1 MPTVREFARLTT
13 RQVSSSLDRA
23 SISASAFDWLL
34 QYGRANDED
43 FPFAQIAS
51 PDTISL
57 QNYVGVIE
65 TPCGTQIE
73 ILPKHVSETSDVSRI
88 RSLLIKMISES
99 LNLRPRRAGNADV
112 AAFHMPMTE
121 WFAGAF
127 LDEASELI
135 RRGLR
140 SGYATIETREPF
152 LRGILYVARQIGA
165 AGGLHQFSVQLDE
178 YSLNR
183 PENRILRSAIEYV
196 ASNTASSENWR
207 RARELS
213 ALLGEVPES
222 GNVSSD
228 LGKWERGRQLA
239 DYGRVKPLAELLLT
253 HQLPFATLGDRKGMS
268 MLFPMER
275 LFERYV
281 FSSVSASLK
290 PGVKSV
296 WQPNR
301 HHLCSLGVDE
311 WFRLKPDM
319 LVHHEARRWIID
331 AKWKRLNR
339 DRSANFGLA
348 QTDFYQL
355 FAYGQKYLQ
364 GSGDMFLMYPEID
377 EFPEVPGPFEFSQDL
392 RLHVLPFNMHSRTAP
407 VWLNVIGSGNNRNLR
422 NNC

>member
-34 QYGRANDED
+34 RYGRGNEED
-43 FPFAQIAS
+43 LPFVQISS

-65 TPCGTQIE
+65 TPCGTRIE
-73 ILPKHVSETSDVSRI
+73 ILPKHVSETSDLTSI
-88 RSLLIKMISES
+88 RSLLIKMITES
-99 LNLRPRRAGNADV
+99 LNLLPRRAGNADV

-127 LDEASELI
+127 LDEASDLI

-152 LRGILYVARQIGA
+152 LRGRLDVARQIGA

-178 YSLNR
+178 YSLDR
-183 PENRILRSAIEYV
+183 PENRILRSAVEHI
-196 ASNTASSENWR
+196 ARNTASSENWR

-213 ALLGEVPES
+213 ALLGEIPES
-222 GNVSSD
+222 GNVGSD

-239 DYGRVKPLAELLLT
+239 DYGRVKALAELLLT
-253 HQLPFATLGDRKGMS
+253 HRLPFATLGDRKGMS

-281 FSSVSASLK
+281 FSSMSASLK
-290 PGVKSV
+290 ASFKSV

-301 HHLCSLGVDE
+301 HHLCSLGADE

-319 LVHHEARRWIID
+319 LVHNEARRWIID

-339 DRSANFGLA
+339 DRSTNFGLA
-348 QTDFYQL
+348 QADFYQL

-364 GSGDMFLMYPEID
+364 GSGDMFLMYPETD
-377 EFPEVPGPFEFSQDL
+377 EFPEVPGPFEFSRDL
-392 RLHVLPFNMHSRTAP
+392 RLHVLPFDMHSRTAP
-407 VWLNVIGSGNNRNLR
+407 VWLNVIGSGSNEESAA
-422 NNC
+422 

>member
-13 RQVSSSLDRA
+13 RQVSSSLDRT

-34 QYGRANDED
+34 RYGRGSDHD
-43 FPFAQIAS
+43 FPFVQIVS

-57 QNYVGVIE
+57 QNYVGVVE

-73 ILPKHVSETSDVSRI
+73 ILPKHVSETSDVSRV

-99 LNLRPRRAGNADV
+99 LNLCPRRAGNADV

-127 LDEASELI
+127 LDEASDLI

-140 SGYATIETREPF
+140 SGYAVIEARESF
-152 LRGILYVARQIGA
+152 LRGRLDVARQIGA
-165 AGGLHQFSVQLDE
+165 ASGLHQFSVQLDE
-178 YSLNR
+178 YSLDR
-183 PENRILRSAIEYV
+183 PENRILRSAVEHV
-196 ASNTASSENWR
+196 ARNTASSENWR

-213 ALLGEVPES
+213 VLLGEVPES
-222 GNVSSD
+222 GNMSSD

-253 HQLPFATLGDRKGMS
+253 HRLPFATFGDRKGIS

-301 HHLCSLGVDE
+301 HHLCSLGADE

-319 LVHHEARRWIID
+319 LVHNETRRWIID

-339 DRSANFGLA
+339 DRSANFGLSQA
-348 QTDFYQL
+348 DFYQL

-364 GSGDMFLMYPEID
+364 GSGDMFLMYPQID
-377 EFPEVPGPFEFSQDL
+377 DFPEVPGPFEFSRDL
-392 RLHVLPFNMHSRTAP
+392 RLHVLPFDMHSRTAP
-407 VWLNVIGSGNNRNLR
+407 VWLKVIDKDSNESAA
-422 NNC
+422 

>member
-13 RQVSSSLDRA
+13 RQVPSSLDRA

-34 QYGRANDED
+34 RYGRGDGDD
-43 FPFAQIAS
+43 FPFVQIAS

-73 ILPKHVSETSDVSRI
+73 ILPKHVSETFDVTRT
-88 RSLLIKMISES
+88 RSLLITMITES
-99 LNLRPRRAGNADV
+99 VGLKPRRAGNADV
-112 AAFHMPMTE
+112 AAFNVPMTE

-140 SGYATIETREPF
+140 SGYTTSETREPF
-152 LRGILYVARQIGA
+152 LRGRLDVARQIRA
-165 AGGLHQFSVQLDE
+165 SGGLHRFSVHLDE

-183 PENRILRSAIEYV
+183 PENRIMRSAVEHV
-196 ASNTASSENWR
+196 ARNTSSPENWR

-213 ALLGEVPES
+213 TLLGDVPES
-222 GNVSSD
+222 GNIVAD
-228 LGKWERGRQLA
+228 FGRWERGRQLA
-239 DYGRVKPLAELLLT
+239 DYARAKPLAELLLDNR
-253 HQLPFATLGDRKGMS
+253 LPFATAGDHRGMS

-281 FSSVSASLK
+281 FSSVAGSLK
-290 PGVKSV
+290 TGFKAM
-296 WQPNR
+296 WQPSR
-301 HHLCSLGVDE
+301 HLLCSLGAEE

-319 LVHHEARRWIID
+319 LVLNEARRWIID

-339 DRSANFGLA
+339 DRNTNYGLA
-348 QTDFYQL
+348 QSDFYQL
-355 FAYGQKYLQ
+355 FAYGQKYLE
-364 GSGDMFLMYPEID
+364 GSGDMFLMYPGVD
-377 EFPEVPGPFEFSQDL
+377 EFPALPGPFEFSRDL
-392 RLHVLPFNMHSRTAP
+392 RLHVLPFDMHLRAAP
-407 VWLNVIGSGNNRNLR
+407 TWLSVIGSYDNQESAA
-422 NNC
+422 

>member
-1 MPTVREFARLTT
+1 MPTVKEFARLTT
-13 RQVSSSLDRA
+13 KQVSSSLDCA

-34 QYGRANDED
+34 RYGRGNDEE
-43 FPFAQIAS
+43 FPFVQIKS

-65 TPCGTQIE
+65 TPCGTRVE
-73 ILPKHVSETSDVSRI
+73 ILPKHVSETSDVTRI
-88 RSLLIKMISES
+88 RSLLIKMITES
-99 LNLRPRRAGNADV
+99 LNLRPRRAGNAGV

-121 WFAGAF
+121 WFASAF
-127 LDEASELI
+127 LEEASDLI

-140 SGYATIETREPF
+140 SGYATIGTREPY
-152 LRGILYVARQIGA
+152 LRGRLEVARQIGA

-178 YSLNR
+178 YSLDR
-183 PENRILRSAIEYV
+183 PENRILRSAVEHV
-196 ASNTASSENWR
+196 ARNTASSENWR

-222 GNVSSD
+222 GDVGSD

-290 PGVKSV
+290 PGFESV
-296 WQPNR
+296 WQPSR
-301 HHLCSLGVDE
+301 HHLCSLGAEE

-319 LVHHEARRWIID
+319 LAHDEARRWIID
-331 AKWKRLNR
+331 AKWKRLNP
-339 DRSANFGLA
+339 DRSEKFGLA
-348 QTDFYQL
+348 QADFYQL
-355 FAYGQKYLQ
+355 FAYGQKYLG
-364 GSGDMFLMYPEID
+364 GSGDMFLMYPGTD
-377 EFPEVPGPFEFSQDL
+377 EFPEVPGPFEFSRDL
-392 RLHVLPFNMHSRTAP
+392 RLHVLPFDMHSRTAP
-407 VWLNVIGSGNNRNLR
+407 VWLSVIGSDSNEESAA
-422 NNC
+422 

>member
-1 MPTVREFARLTT
+1 MPTVREFGRLTT
-13 RQVSSSLDRA
+13 RQISSSLDCA

-34 QYGRANDED
+34 RYGRGNDDD
-43 FPFAQIAS
+43 FPFVQIAS

-65 TPCGTQIE
+65 TPCGTRIE
-73 ILPKHVSETSDVSRI
+73 ILPKHVSEASDVTKI
-88 RSLLIKMISES
+88 RTVLIKMIAES

-121 WFAGAF
+121 WFASAF
-127 LDEASELI
+127 LDEASDLI

-140 SGYATIETREPF
+140 SGYATTETREPF
-152 LRGILYVARQIGA
+152 LRGRLDVARQIGA
-165 AGGLHQFSVQLDE
+165 ANGLHQFSVQLDE
-178 YSLNR
+178 YSLDR
-183 PENRILRSAIEYV
+183 PENRILRSGVEHV
-196 ASNTASSENWR
+196 ARNTVSSGNWR
-207 RARELS
+207 QARELS
-213 ALLGEVPES
+213 ALLGDVPES
-222 GNVSSD
+222 ANVGSD

-253 HQLPFATLGDRKGMS
+253 HRLPFATLGDRRGMS

-281 FSSVSASLK
+281 FSSISASLK
-290 PGVKSV
+290 PGFKSV

-301 HHLCSLGVDE
+301 HHLCSLGAEE

-319 LVHHEARRWIID
+319 LVHNEARRWIVD

-339 DRSANFGLA
+339 DRSANFGLSQA
-348 QTDFYQL
+348 DFYQL
-355 FAYGQKYLQ
+355 FAYGQKYLR

-377 EFPEVPGPFEFSQDL
+377 EFPDVPGPFEFSGDL
-392 RLHVLPFNMHSRTAP
+392 RLHVLPFDLRTRTAP
-407 VWLNVIGSGNNRNLR
+407 VWLNVIAKGSNEEPMG
-422 NNC
+422 

>member
-34 QYGRANDED
+34 RYGRGNNQD
-43 FPFAQIAS
+43 FPFVQIVS
-51 PDTISL
+51 HDTISL

-99 LNLRPRRAGNADV
+99 LNLRPRRAVNADV

-127 LDEASELI
+127 LDEASDLI

-152 LRGILYVARQIGA
+152 LRGRLDVVRQIGA

-178 YSLNR
+178 YSLDR
-183 PENRILRSAIEYV
+183 PENRILRSAVEYV
-196 ASNTASSENWR
+196 ARNTASSENWR

-222 GNVSSD
+222 GDVGSD

-281 FSSVSASLK
+281 FSSVSASLRRGLK
-290 PGVKSV
+290 PV

-301 HHLCSLGVDE
+301 HHLCSLGADE

-319 LVHHEARRWIID
+319 LVHNEARRWIID

-348 QTDFYQL
+348 QADFYQL

-364 GSGDMFLMYPEID
+364 GSGDMFLMYPETD
-377 EFPEVPGPFEFSQDL
+377 EFPEVPGPFEFSRDL
-392 RLHVLPFNMHSRTAP
+392 RLHVLPFDMHSRTAP
-407 VWLNVIGSGNNRNLR
+407 VWLNVIGSGSNEEPAA
-422 NNC
+422 